1 MSMVL
6 NEEQNL
12 LKDSAKDFCR
22 DNAPVSELRKLRD
35 EKDET
40 GFSRELWQQ
49 MVELGW
55 AGIPFKEEYGGLE
68 FGYAGLGVVLEE
80 TGRTLV
86 ASPLVST
93 VLLCGSA
100 IQIGG
105 SDVQKKAL
113 IPSIVSGELIM
124 ALAVD
129 EKSYHAPT
137 EIDCQAEKTAD
148 GYSISGEKV
157 FVLDGHVANKLILVA
172 RTSGQSGDTDGITLF
187 LVDSDAAGLTCT
199 RTLMV
204 DSRNAAN
211 LQLAGVQ
218 VSNDDV
224 IGEVDKGFEIL
235 DKVLDI
241 GRIGLAAE
249 MLGSIQEVFEITVQ
263 YLKDR
268 EQFGVAIGSFQALK
282 HRAAEM
288 FCEIELSISVVREAL
303 SKLDEG
309 GDSIP
314 QLASLAKAKLCDT
327 YFLVSN
333 EGVQMHGGIGM
344 TDEFDIGFYMKRARV
359 AQQTFGDAAFH
370 RNRYATLNNF

>member
-22 DNAPVSELRKLRD
+22 DNAPVAALRKLRD
-35 EKDET
+35 EKDEI

-68 FGYAGLGVVLEE
+68 FGYGGLGVVLEE

-100 IQIGG
+100 IQLGG
-105 SDVQKKAL
+105 TEEQKKAI
-113 IPSIVSGELIM
+113 IPSVVAGELIM

-129 EKSYHAPT
+129 EKTYHAPT
-137 EIDCQAEKTAD
+137 EVSCSAEKTAD
-148 GYSISGEKV
+148 GFSITGKKV
-157 FVLDGHVANKLILVA
+157 FVLDGHIADKLIVVA
-172 RTSGQSGDTDGITLF
+172 RTAGESGDSAGLTLF
-187 LVDSDAAGLTCT
+187 LVDGDTAGLTRT
-199 RTLMV
+199 RTWMV

-211 LQLAGVQ
+211 IQLEGVT
-218 VSNDDV
+218 VPADAV
-224 IGEVDKGFEIL
+224 IGEVDKGFELL
-235 DKVLDI
+235 DRVLDI

-249 MLGSIQEVFEITVQ
+249 MLGGIQEVFEVTVQ

-309 GDSIP
+309 ADDIA

-344 TDEFDIGFYMKRARV
+344 TDEFEIGFYMKRARV
-359 AQQTFGDAAFH
+359 AQQALGDAAFH
-370 RNRYATLNNF
+370 RDRYAALNNF